1 MRAAFASE
9 SQNMTEGENVM
20 PLDSQMEVGE
30 YLKYNSGMQRERMK
44 WMEQT
49 RFYVFNTWFNCEE
62 RRIYCAKQWQ
72 GILLNVYG
80 DIVFKVIRGSL
91 CERFYF
97 PNQIN
102 IN

>member
-44 WMEQT
+44 
-49 RFYVFNTWFNCEE
+49 
-62 RRIYCAKQWQ
+62 
-72 GILLNVYG
+72 
-80 DIVFKVIRGSL
+80 
-91 CERFYF
+91 
-97 PNQIN
+97 
-102 IN
+102 